1 MRNLSVRIKLYFLMF
16 CFIASLAVVGAA
28 GWVGIRNAG
37 GSMEEVSGALLSVDA
52 LASLRHARL
61 ASVAAMQ
68 EGASWRPEVFDS
80 LSDKSEALAEA
91 HSLFGDILK
100 RHREALAQAEQA
112 FKNYDALPKSPEEQE
127 LWQEFSA
134 LWEEFHS
141 ADEVQTEICERLAR
155 AQEWHEVHIRSLEL
169 VTNTLPWAASTHAM
183 GEPLEQLLK
192 LGVNAAAKAQEGGES
207 AIATAQTLIASVFGV
222 AAVLLGGLAALI
234 IRSVVTPLHQ
244 LRSTIEQVGQR
255 NDFSLRAR
263 NQGRDEVAQA
273 ASAFNALLE
282 RVQGA
287 LREVMGGAGRIDQ
300 AAAQTSEMAR
310 QVASSAAQQN
320 EAAADIA
327 GAIEQMSAA
336 IGQINASTQ
345 DAHVRAQDA
354 AAAADSGTDAISRT
368 VLETDQVMRQVGKAS
383 DSISALGNESEQIST
398 IVDVIKSV
406 AEQTNLLA
414 LNAAIEAARAGE
426 QGRGFA
432 VVADEVRQL
441 AERARTSAEEIRDMV
456 ATMQSCARQA
466 VADMANVVSRTQ
478 ESRALSEN
486 AAASMQEIL
495 ESAKRVSS
503 AISEVSQSLNEQDRT
518 TQMIA
523 RRVETVAQMSQ
534 ENCDTGARAAEVSH
548 ELDSAAD
555 GLRMAVNQFKV

>member
-1 MRNLSVRIKLYFLMF
+1 MRNLSVRIKLHFLMF

-28 GWVGIRNAG
+28 GWLGIRNAG

-112 FKNYDALPKSPEEQE
+112 FRNYDALPKSPEEQE

-155 AQEWHEVHIRSLEL
+155 AQEWHEVHVRSLEL

-234 IRSVVTPLHQ
+234 VRSVVTPLHQ
-244 LRSTIEQVGQR
+244 LRSTIEKVGQR

-287 LREVMGGAGRIDQ
+287 LREVMGGGRQHRPGRRADQ
-300 AAAQTSEMAR
+300 RGGPSGGQQRRTAERGDGRYRRSHRTDERRHRPDQR
-310 QVASSAAQQN
+310 QHP
-320 EAAADIA
+320 
-327 GAIEQMSAA
+327 GCP
-336 IGQINASTQ
+336 
-345 DAHVRAQDA
+345 RP
-354 AAAADSGTDAISRT
+354 RP
-368 VLETDQVMRQVGKAS
+368 
-383 DSISALGNESEQIST
+383 
-398 IVDVIKSV
+398 
-406 AEQTNLLA
+406 
-414 LNAAIEAARAGE
+414 
-426 QGRGFA
+426 GRGGGGRLRYRCDQPHRTGDRPGDA
-432 VVADEVRQL
+432 PGRQGQRQHQ
-441 AERARTSAEEIRDMV
+441 RAR
-456 ATMQSCARQA
+456 
-466 VADMANVVSRTQ
+466 
-478 ESRALSEN
+478 
-486 AAASMQEIL
+486 
-495 ESAKRVSS
+495 
-503 AISEVSQSLNEQDRT
+503 
-518 TQMIA
+518 
-523 RRVETVAQMSQ
+523 
-534 ENCDTGARAAEVSH
+534 
-548 ELDSAAD
+548 
-555 GLRMAVNQFKV
+555 